1 MSQCFRRGGVLV
13 KKNDLSWVDGR
24 DVHYMRMSPI
34 WPVFIVRAKVN
45 LVLIFPNWPKGLGAH
60 LFAT

>member
-1 MSQCFRRGGVLV
+1 MLV

-45 LVLIFPNWPKGLGAH
+45 LVLIFPNWPEGLGAH